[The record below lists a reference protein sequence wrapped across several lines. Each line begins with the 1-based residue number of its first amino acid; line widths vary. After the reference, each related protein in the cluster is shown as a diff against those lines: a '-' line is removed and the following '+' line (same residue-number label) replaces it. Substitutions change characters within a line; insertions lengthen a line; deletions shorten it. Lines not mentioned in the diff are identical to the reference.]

1 LAAGERP
8 EDAGLE
14 PERRLLGRREQQK
27 LVTDK
32 GELGDELAASHAAAH
47 VGKRRISLL
56 LGGDA
61 SAGSVVCARPISAV
75 IGHHQLRAEL
85 QHGRAGPRLHRA
97 QRQPSSSLIA
107 RAVKPLEG
115 GQDLCAPLFLVKPSH
130 WLPQ

>member
-8 EDAGLE
+8 KDAGLE

-61 SAGSVVCARPISAV
+61 EEELRGRRTSHLSGHR
-75 IGHHQLRAEL
+75 HHQLRAEL

-97 QRQPSSSLIA
+97 QRQPSSSLIS

-115 GQDLCAPLFLVKPSH
+115 GQDHCALLFLEKPSH